1 MAAKKQNI
9 SPKNK
14 EILPKKNA
22 KSSSK
27 NASTEINELFA
38 QALAR
43 HKNEIFQDKKQK
55 YKELDHLALITK
67 EYLSCFSLIGYTM
80 QGEQVCVFNANNSK
94 DEAALVDLM
103 RATFMEIVNNRP

>member
-1 MAAKKQNI
+1 MAAKKQNP
-9 SPKNK
+9 STKNK
-14 EILPKKNA
+14 EIPPTESVNPVSKDKK
-22 KSSSK
+22 
-27 NASTEINELFA
+27 TEINELFA

-55 YKELDHLALITK
+55 YKEIDHLALITK

-80 QGEQVCVFNANNSK
+80 QGEQVCIFDANNSR

-103 RATFMEIVNNRP
+103 RATFLEIANNRP